1 MATELKIS
9 GDFQL
14 KTQHFWGESVGLGER
29 DRLK

>member
-1 MATELKIS
+1 MAIEQKIS

-14 KTQHFWGESVGLGER
+14 KTQQFWGESVGIGER